1 MANLTLGGL
10 GMNFELTKEQEM
22 IRDMVR
28 DFAEKRLNRMLVRLM
43 RHQQ

>member
-10 GMNFELTKEQEM
+10 EMNFELTKEQVM

-28 DFAEKRLNRMLVRLM
+28 DFAEKED
-43 RHQQ
+43 